1 MSNITMI
8 STFDSKNISFIC
20 PEVNNEKDI
29 EYKSF
34 DVKFDEKID
43 CFQFKTVYSSEEK
56 IFKTNPIVRWEK
68 KKKKLTL
75 LRQEKQGYIK

>member
-29 EYKSF
+29 EYKYF

-56 IFKTNPIVRWEK
+56 IFKTNPIIR
-68 KKKKLTL
+68 
-75 LRQEKQGYIK
+75 